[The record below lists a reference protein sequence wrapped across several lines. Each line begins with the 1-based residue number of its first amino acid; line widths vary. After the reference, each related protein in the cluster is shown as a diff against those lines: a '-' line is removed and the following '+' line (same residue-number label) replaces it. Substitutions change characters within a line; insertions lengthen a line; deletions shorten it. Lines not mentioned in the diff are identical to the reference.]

1 MATSDLTL
9 RIFDQLEFKAY
20 SSKAVI
26 AENTTLLDSHDVD
39 ANGEIILHGW
49 SPKTINFW
57 DTLLHS
63 ADDEAVKS
71 LDTFGVT
78 IHELW
83 SIVSF
88 YELYVRPK
96 KDRDLVAGD
105 RPGTEPASL
114 PTLKLRRWFSG
125 WWFSGRWKEH
135 ALENREVDV
144 GEFSR
149 MVIPAFYIGDA
160 RVFLDLTHEWFLYT
174 TGRQAA
180 IGVIDESDVG
190 GYGILAIHHPVMGK
204 SFHDSLL

>member
-9 RIFDQLEFKAY
+9 RILDQLEFKAY

-39 ANGEIILHGW
+39 ANGEIVLHGW

-57 DTLLHS
+57 VTLLHS

-105 RPGTEPASL
+105 RPGTETASL

-125 WWFSGRWKEH
+125 WWFSGRWKEN
-135 ALENREVDV
+135 ALENREADV

-160 RVFLDLTHEWFLYT
+160 KVFLDLTHEWFLYT
-174 TGRQAA
+174 TGGQAA
-180 IGVIDESDVG
+180 IGVVDESDMG
-190 GYGILAIHHPVMGK
+190 GYGTLAIHHPVMGK